1 MTPTV
6 IIAITIAASCL
17 LFYMI
22 YFDYREEENRRLLRE
37 IERLQDK
44 VIQLENDNRIL
55 KGRLGEVE
63 GRRVL

>member
-6 IIAITIAASCL
+6 IIMITVVAFFG
-17 LFYMI
+17 LFYII

-37 IERLQDK
+37 IKRLQNEITK
-44 VIQLENDNRIL
+44 LENENRIL

>member
-6 IIAITIAASCL
+6 IIAITIVASCL

-22 YFDYREEENRRLLRE
+22 YFDYREEENRKLLRE
-37 IERLQDK
+37 IEKLQDK